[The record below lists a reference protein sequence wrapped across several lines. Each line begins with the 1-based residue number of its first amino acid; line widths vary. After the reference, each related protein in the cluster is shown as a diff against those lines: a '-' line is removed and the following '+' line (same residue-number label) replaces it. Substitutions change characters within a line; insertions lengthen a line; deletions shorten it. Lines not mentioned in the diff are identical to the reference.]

1 MHVEAILKHK
11 GGEVATIPPETTV
24 KAAAVMLHGRRIGA
38 LVVTD
43 AQRRVAG
50 ILSERDIVAA
60 IALRGERALDLQVAD
75 LMTREVVTCA
85 PGDTVSHLMTVMTAR
100 RIRHI
105 PVVVDGRLAGIV
117 SIGDVV
123 KSRIEESETEARV
136 LRDYV
141 MTGH

>member
-1 MHVEAILKHK
+1 MHVEAILKNK
-11 GGEVATIPPETTV
+11 GREVTTIAPETTV
-24 KAAAVMLHGRRIGA
+24 KAAAVMMHGRRIGA

-43 AQRRVAG
+43 PQGRIAG
-50 ILSERDIVAA
+50 IVSERDIVAA
-60 IALRGERALDLQVAD
+60 IAQRGERALDLKVAD

-85 PGDTVSHLMTVMTAR
+85 PGDTVRHLMTVMTSR
-100 RIRHI
+100 RMRHI

-123 KSRIEESETEARV
+123 KSRIEESEMEANM

-141 MTGH
+141 MAGH